1 MTTAEGALIGEVT
14 SNQNGYATLDNLEPG
29 TYIVSEI
36 KGPDGFIL
44 DNTPH
49 TVVVKKNETATVEI
63 ANTPMST
70 LEIRKVD
77 SVTGKPLSG
86 ITFEVEKLSGER
98 IGTFVTDAAGRIV
111 IPDLTPQWVVVKE
124 TKTRP
129 GYKLDPDPVNVE
141 IKSGK
146 TTVVKFQNQPYPVL
160 DLLKVDAETGK
171 PMEGVKFRLLDSQ
184 KREIGVFTTNRNGR
198 ITLTGLDG
206 GTTVYWQE
214 VETMKG
220 YELDE
225 SLHKVSLQWARP
237 ARLRWKMSVF
247 MENWRFSRSQRT
259 VRLWPRWTLGI
270 PWQAQFLRFTT
281 RKASWWTASPPM
293 KMARR
298 LPKNCLLVS
307 TPARKLPPPSS
318 SC

>member
-1 MTTAEGALIGEVT
+1 M
-14 SNQNGYATLDNLEPG
+14 
-29 TYIVSEI
+29 
-36 KGPDGFIL
+36 
-44 DNTPH
+44 
-49 TVVVKKNETATVEI
+49 VKKNETATVEI

-160 DLLKVDAETGK
+160 DFEGRCGNRKTDGRRQVPFAGQPKTGNRCLYHQPEWPHYPYRIGWRHHCLLAGSGN
-171 PMEGVKFRLLDSQ
+171 ME
-184 KREIGVFTTNRNGR
+184 
-198 ITLTGLDG
+198 
-206 GTTVYWQE
+206 
-214 VETMKG
+214 G

-225 SLHKVSLQWARP
+225 SLHKVSLQWGKTSKITSRTKKSMDA
-237 ARLRWKMSVF
+237 
-247 MENWRFSRSQRT
+247 WRS
-259 VRLWPRWTLGI
+259 
-270 PWQAQFLRFTT
+270 
-281 RKASWWTASPPM
+281 
-293 KMARR
+293 
-298 LPKNCLLVS
+298 
-307 TPARKLPPPSS
+307 
-318 SC
+318 